1 MTLVDG
7 NSRTKATPVRKSDLP
22 EDRQKVIEFG
32 MLQYQQVEHERD
44 QLKTE
49 LVQYKL
55 QLDDMRVQL
64 GQSQLEQDS
73 MRSLLT
79 ALESRL
85 SASQIEADQRVRGYM
100 LERDQ
105 VLAERQTWEDLFTAI
120 GALMRA
126 FNVPNAPL
134 IRGLEN
140 PIPLAPEDE
149 EQSR

>member
-1 MTLVDG
+1 
-7 NSRTKATPVRKSDLP
+7 
-22 EDRQKVIEFG
+22 
-32 MLQYQQVEHERD
+32 
-44 QLKTE
+44 
-49 LVQYKL
+49 
-55 QLDDMRVQL
+55 
-64 GQSQLEQDS
+64 
-73 MRSLLT
+73 
-79 ALESRL
+79 
-85 SASQIEADQRVRGYM
+85 
-100 LERDQ
+100 